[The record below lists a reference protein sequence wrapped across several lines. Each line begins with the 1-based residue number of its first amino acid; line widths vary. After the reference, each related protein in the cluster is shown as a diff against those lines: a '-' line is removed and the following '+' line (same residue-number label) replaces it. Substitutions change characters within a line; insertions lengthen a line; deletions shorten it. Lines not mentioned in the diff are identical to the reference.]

1 MKVCQITY
9 PTMFKRFPR
18 IFPVS
23 IGNNTPLISFIIETQ
38 MESLFTKPREM
49 TTAGRDRS
57 SETEVSGLEARSRR
71 KSWRW
76 RMVAPWNQGVIRWM
90 VAKSESPVDRWFISW
105 CLGFQPSKV
114 MQDSFHQQ
122 YDWNDIY
129 CWIWWNDA
137 GLIQWILITM
147 VYP

>member
-1 MKVCQITY
+1 MSNHISNHVQKISKDLPSIYWKQYT
-9 PTMFKRFPR
+9 TH
-18 IFPVS
+18 IFHNWDPDG
-23 IGNNTPLISFIIETQ
+23 IPLHQATWDDN
-38 MESLFTKPREM
+38 RR
-49 TTAGRDRS
+49 RDRS

-147 VYP
+147 IYP